1 MWYVQPRAMF
11 WSWRGNTFSLLV
23 LTYSHKKA
31 GMTLKE
37 GATLKTFC
45 HHWKQKSDGAR
56 QHCIIRLPYQF
67 QMRWCLYP
75 RQYSPMQVQLQTSVP
90 GSRMISSVMVL
101 SEDHQEGLITSVF
114 SFPTALI
121 WQGSTAIF
129 SETAL
134 VSLQGQVLQRQSIDQ
149 RLYSVTLMSETVFPI
164 FLIFFFLIS
173 SAYFKHFILFPSAFL
188 K

>member
-11 WSWRGNTFSLLV
+11 WSWHGNTFSLLV

-37 GATLKTFC
+37 GDTLKAFC
-45 HHWKQKSDGAR
+45 HYWKQKSDGAR
-56 QHCIIRLPYQF
+56 QHDIIKLPYQL
-67 QMRWCLYP
+67 QMSWCLYP

-101 SEDHQEGLITSVF
+101 SEDHEEDLTTSVF
-114 SFPTALI
+114 IFRTALS

-134 VSLQGQVLQRQSIDQ
+134 VSLQGQVLHGQSIDQ

-164 FLIFFFLIS
+164 FLICLFFGFFFFNFFS
-173 SAYFKHFILFPSAFL
+173 LF
-188 K
+188 